1 MIELAKTSITE
12 GFDVDNCFAYY
23 EFWLIL
29 FGMIAALMT
38 ETHLLNMAMAHYE
51 MLYGTYTHF
60 PQRHWRFIGCLF
72 VRLFTDA
79 LTAYW
84 LPAPGRRHTFKR
96 QQPFMLSAAYL
107 ATLLPMSPPHGD
119 RDSFVV
125 GSKAY

>member
-1 MIELAKTSITE
+1 MLLAKTMIELAKTSITE

-60 PQRHWRFIGCLF
+60 LNGIGGL
-72 VRLFTDA
+72 L
-79 LTAYW
+79 
-84 LPAPGRRHTFKR
+84 
-96 QQPFMLSAAYL
+96 AAYL
-107 ATLLPMSPPHGD
+107 SDCLLMH
-119 RDSFVV
+119 
-125 GSKAY
+125 

>member
-51 MLYGTYTHF
+51 MLYGTYSSIPISSMVLEVYSCTDAY
-60 PQRHWRFIGCLF
+60 ILYLSGCL
-72 VRLFTDA
+72 LM
-79 LTAYW
+79 
-84 LPAPGRRHTFKR
+84 H
-96 QQPFMLSAAYL
+96 
-107 ATLLPMSPPHGD
+107 
-119 RDSFVV
+119 
-125 GSKAY
+125 